1 MLNFVG
7 ERILV
12 EMLHSQVHQDES
24 HEGHVTFLLL
34 RKYSEPNV
42 LHLQHPAR
50 LSEPESLP
58 DDHSLPSTWS
68 KYKIPFN
75 DPFEANECSC
85 DRDDEAPDGFRL

>member
-12 EMLHSQVHQDES
+12 EMLRSQVHRDES
-24 HEGHVTFLLL
+24 HEAHVTFLLL

-42 LHLQHPAR
+42 LRLLHPTR

-58 DDHSLPSTWS
+58 VDHSLPSTLS
-68 KYKIPFN
+68 KYKITIQRSIRSKRVF
-75 DPFEANECSC
+75 
-85 DRDDEAPDGFRL
+85 L